1 MTSLLLPRRLR
12 ALVWRRLISPGSEY
26 FELRQH
32 TEGWELTGSV
42 VFVHEG
48 QPYFVDYTLL
58 TDAAW
63 ATRNVSVVRRGVEG
77 AAELHLH
84 SDAEHR
90 WWDGN
95 TERVAL
101 RGCPDIDLACTPST
115 NTLPIRRLALEVGQ
129 SADVRAAWIRM
140 PDLSLQVLPQRY
152 TRLSQTRYGYESS
165 GGAFKAEV
173 DVDALGLV
181 TNYPPGWERVAV
193 SGA

>member
-1 MTSLLLPRRLR
+1 MTSSLLPRRLR
-12 ALVWRRLISPGSEY
+12 ALVWRRMISPGSEY

-42 VFVHEG
+42 VVVLEG

-63 ATRNVSVVRRGVEG
+63 ETRDVSVVRRSVEG
-77 AAELHLH
+77 EARLHLR

-90 WWDGN
+90 WWNEG
-95 TERVAL
+95 TELVEL

-129 SADVRAAWIRM
+129 SAHVRTAWIRM
-140 PDLSLQVLPQRY
+140 PDLSVEVLPQQY
-152 TRLSQTRYGYESS
+152 TRLSPTRYRYESN
-165 GGAFKAEV
+165 GGSFKAEV

-193 SGA
+193 SGE